1 MSHYGLRA
9 SCHKCS
15 FHKCCRME
23 RNSVEFLE
31 GEIFIISQAPCRLAV
46 MSRAFRCLKEE
57 ESFENLYNLC
67 PTTVQRRETIPE
79 TFFGHMFQLLF
90 HQKAAQFIIPNQYL
104 HGMEAFCGFLLWKST
119 RGLVEEE
126 LDRMGTSSPDS
137 TDEFPKSLLLFWAY
151 NFKVRGF

>member
-1 MSHYGLRA
+1 MRA

-15 FHKCCRME
+15 FYKCCRME

-46 MSRAFRCLKEE
+46 ISRAFLCLKEG

-79 TFFGHMFQLLF
+79 TFFGRMFQLLF
-90 HQKAAQFIIPNQYL
+90 HKKLPSLLSLINIYL
-104 HGMEAFCGFLLWKST
+104 EWKPSVVSFCGNQHGVWWKENWIGT
-119 RGLVEEE
+119 
-126 LDRMGTSSPDS
+126 GTSSPDS
-137 TDEFPKSLLLFWAY
+137 TGEFPSLCCCFGHIIL
-151 NFKVRGF
+151 R